1 MKRLLVLQTLPGR
14 AGLGEGR
21 VNPLL
26 PVTFHRRPGFRESGP
41 YVWTESL

>member
-1 MKRLLVLQTLPGR
+1 MKRPSILQTFPGR

-21 VNPLL
+21 VNPFL
-26 PVTFHRRPGFRESGP
+26 PVTFHRWPGFRKSGP